1 MSWLT
6 ARGSGMGSVCLMTTY
21 REEDVFL
28 VLVDGAG
35 VGDGVGVFD
44 DADAFSSEDGLVDP
58 EGGGM
63 NGADPDVCGN
73 LVSN

>member
-1 MSWLT
+1 MFFLSWLT

-28 VLVDGAG
+28 VLVDGAR

-44 DADAFSSEDGLVDP
+44 DYLQRRGRFSCPG
-58 EGGGM
+58 
-63 NGADPDVCGN
+63 
-73 LVSN
+73 